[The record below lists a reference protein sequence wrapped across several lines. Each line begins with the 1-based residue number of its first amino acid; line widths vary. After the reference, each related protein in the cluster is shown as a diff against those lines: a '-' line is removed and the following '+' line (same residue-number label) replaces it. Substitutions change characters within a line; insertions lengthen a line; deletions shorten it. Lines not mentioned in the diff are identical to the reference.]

1 MGLACRP
8 YGKIS
13 GTKHQIMN
21 CDFFGICHSDEAN
34 ALGYVCKNPPQSPFT
49 KGGGCVCCDH
59 GACSRSSELLPRARL
74 VGNRESS
81 VLLHRLNTQH
91 LNNTILYF
99 PTNIQ
104 IIKLY
109 PILPCLP
116 LGFCLSLISRAWIG
130 AEGFPDQ
137 LLKPGVMGLQG
148 SAIG

>member
-1 MGLACRP
+1 MRLMLLGASA
-8 YGKIS
+8 KIP
-13 GTKHQIMN
+13 
-21 CDFFGICHSDEAN
+21 
-34 ALGYVCKNPPQSPFT
+34 LNPPLR
-49 KGGGCVCCDH
+49 KGEAVGALYESRGCGGCDH
-59 GACSRSSELLPRARL
+59 GACSRSSELLPRACL

-81 VLLHRLNTQH
+81 VLLHWLNTQH

-116 LGFCLSLISRAWIG
+116 LGFCLSLISRARIG

-137 LLKPGVMGLQG
+137 LLKPGVMGLHR

>member
-1 MGLACRP
+1 MRLRLLGTSA
-8 YGKIS
+8 KIP
-13 GTKHQIMN
+13 
-21 CDFFGICHSDEAN
+21 
-34 ALGYVCKNPPQSPFT
+34 LNPPLRKGEAVGALYERGRLWVPFT
-49 KGGGCVCCDH
+49 RRGGCGGCDH
-59 GACSRSSELLPRARL
+59 GACSRSSVFLPRACL

-81 VLLHRLNTQH
+81 VLLHWLNTQH